1 MPTRRE
7 FLEMT
12 SAASLGALL
21 PSSPA
26 SAAPASALPSLAPAG
41 KPASAADSAA
51 MLRRLAPAG
60 RPVAITMWEFSWLE
74 RRWPGAGYED
84 WDVALDALAARGYD
98 AVRIDPYPH
107 LVSLDP
113 RREWDILPCWNQQD
127 WGAPALVRVQVQ
139 PALNQFIR
147 ACAAREIKV
156 GLSTWFREDRANN
169 RIALTTP
176 ERLGR
181 AWAKTLDTIAADGLL
196 EHLLYVDLCN
206 EFPLDVWAPFFPAR
220 TARHSPEGVRW
231 MRDAIAVVR
240 AAHPG
245 IPLTFSFTSEYDTW
259 AQEDV
264 SMHDFLELHCWM
276 THWTDF
282 YEKVGYHYERF
293 SSKGYENLVANG
305 ERLYREQPEHW
316 RSALVKG
323 IEQLAAWSRASGKPL
338 VTTEC
343 WGIVDYKDWPLLDWG
358 WVKELCELGVRT
370 AAATGRW
377 AGISTSNFCGPQFEG
392 MWSDVEWHR
401 RLTDAIHA
409 SALPR

>member
-7 FLEMT
+7 FIEMT
-12 SAASLGALL
+12 SAASLGALM
-21 PSSPA
+21 PSSPGA
-26 SAAPASALPSLAPAG
+26 AAAPARVLDRLTPS
-41 KPASAADSAA
+41 
-51 MLRRLAPAG
+51 G
-60 RPVAITMWEFSWLE
+60 RPVAITMWDFSWLE

-84 WDVALDALAARGYD
+84 WNVALDGLASRGYD
-98 AVRIDPYPH
+98 AVRIDAYPH
-107 LVSLDP
+107 LVSVDP
-113 RREWDILPCWNQQD
+113 GREWEILPCWNQQD

-147 ACAAREIKV
+147 ASAARGMKV
-156 GLSTWFREDRANN
+156 GLSTWFREDRAKH
-169 RIALTTP
+169 RLALTTP
-176 ERLGR
+176 EMLGR
-181 AWAKTLDTIAADGLL
+181 AWTKTLDTIAADGLL

-206 EFPLDVWAPFFPAR
+206 EFPLDVWAPFFPPR
-220 TARHSPEGVRW
+220 TARHSAEGVRW
-231 MRDAIAVVR
+231 MRDAISVVR

-259 AQEDV
+259 QQEDV

-282 YEKVGYHYERF
+282 YDKVGYKYERF
-293 SSKGYENLVANG
+293 SSEGYEHLVANG
-305 ERLYREQPEHW
+305 ERLYRAEPEHW
-316 RSALVKG
+316 RSGLVKG

-370 AAATGRW
+370 AAGTGRW
-377 AGISTSNFCGPQFEG
+377 VGIATSNFCGPQFDG
-392 MWSDVEWHR
+392 MWRDVAWHR
-401 RLTDAIHA
+401 RLTDVIHA
-409 SALPR
+409 SGRTV